1 MCVFMLNLDK
11 VYTIIIV
18 VLSVSI
24 PQITREHLKWKYS
37 VQEDL

>member
-1 MCVFMLNLDK
+1 MLKLDK
-11 VYTIIIV
+11 VCTTVV
-18 VLSVSI
+18 VLSVST